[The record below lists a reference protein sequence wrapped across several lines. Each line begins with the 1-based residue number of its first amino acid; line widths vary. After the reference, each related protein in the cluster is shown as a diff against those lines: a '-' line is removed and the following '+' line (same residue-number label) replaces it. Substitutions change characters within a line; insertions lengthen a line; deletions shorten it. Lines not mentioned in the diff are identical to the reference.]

1 MIRIFAKVSSKRGL
15 KLSLHKWNALTLVR
29 SAKSNQTAICA
40 FNVIMIEHAESYAQ
54 AAELAGQP
62 LILQISENA
71 VKYHGS
77 LKPILIASKAIAEVS
92 KEQLSIHLDHAESTE
107 LIKEALDL
115 GADSVMFDGS
125 KLDYSLNV
133 QTSTKMRELAHSYGA
148 CIEVELGEIG
158 GKDGVHAPGV
168 RTKPHEAKKF
178 VAETGVDMLA
188 VAVGSSHAMT
198 TRDASLDFQLI
209 TEIANEVQIPLV
221 LHGSSGVSDPDLQT
235 AVHRGISKVNIA
247 THLNHVFTDSIR
259 AILNENPKLVDPRK
273 YLKKSRDAVA
283 EESARLIKL
292 LATRP
297 N

>member
-1 MIRIFAKVSSKRGL
+1 M
-15 KLSLHKWNALTLVR
+15 HKWNALTLVR
-29 SAKSNQTAICA
+29 SAKSNRTAICA
-40 FNVIMIEHAESYAQ
+40 FNVIMIEHAESYAH

-92 KEQLSIHLDHAESTE
+92 KKQLSIHLDHAENTE

-133 QTSTKMRELAHSYGA
+133 QTSSKMRELAHSYGA

-158 GKDGVHAPGV
+158 GKDGVHAPGI
-168 RTKPHEAKKF
+168 RTQPSDAKKF

-235 AVHRGISKVNIA
+235 AVHSGISKVNIA

-259 AILNENPKLVDPRK
+259 AILNEDPKLVDPRK

-292 LATRP
+292 LATKP